1 MSERWFFALWPDPA
15 VRAALA
21 EPLPDLVPERARATH
36 PLDLHLTLV
45 FLGELT
51 PDRLRCVEAA
61 ATDIGAP
68 AFALSLDRLGY
79 FARSRILWR
88 GPTSIPSP
96 LRMLVLTLQEQ
107 LHACGIAP
115 EQRAYQPHMTLA
127 RKVRAPPPA
136 VPSAPVEWMVSD
148 FVLAAGREGAVPRY
162 EIRQR
167 WMLDAPPN
175 PRERLERH
183 PDK

>member
-21 EPLPDLVPERARATH
+21 EPLPDLVPEQARATH

-45 FLGELT
+45 FLGELA
-51 PDRLRCVEAA
+51 PDRLRCVESA
-61 ATDIGAP
+61 ATDIGVP

-79 FARSRILWR
+79 FARSQILWR
-88 GPTSIPSP
+88 GPTSIPAP
-96 LRMLVLTLQEQ
+96 LRMLVLTLQTRLQ
-107 LHACGIAP
+107 ACGIAP
-115 EQRAYQPHMTLA
+115 EQRAYRPHMTLA

-136 VPSAPVEWMVSD
+136 VSSAPVEWTVSD
-148 FVLAAGREGAVPRY
+148 VVLAAGRGGTVPRY

-167 WMLDAPPN
+167 WMLDARP
-175 PRERLERH
+175 
-183 PDK
+183 